1 LRKWLDLEEV
11 NPENTKKMGGKV
23 IRRGNLGR
31 LLAVAIRIS
40 VPATVAASLF
50 FLLFLSACGPLVR
63 PYYNRDVGGYL
74 QPDPSMTPTAKV
86 PASLKGLKTDDD
98 RLRKTAESW
107 LGVPYDFGG
116 QSRSGI
122 DCSGFIRQVFAEVY
136 GVRLPHNSSAIY
148 RMGTEVSRSD
158 LRPGDVV
165 FFKNLGY
172 IDHSGIYMG
181 KNWFI
186 HSASSVGVA
195 YSALNAPYFGD
206 HYAGARRLIDA
217 P

>member
-1 LRKWLDLEEV
+1 MRQAL
-11 NPENTKKMGGKV
+11 T
-23 IRRGNLGR
+23 
-31 LLAVAIRIS
+31 
-40 VPATVAASLF
+40 ASLCIS
-50 FLLFLSACGPLVR
+50 LSISLCASLCFTACGPLIR
-63 PYYNRDVGGYL
+63 PYYNRNLGGYL
-74 QPDPSMTPTAKV
+74 EPDPSTTPTAKV
-86 PASLKGLKTDDD
+86 PAVLKNIEGADTANDV
-98 RLRKTAESW
+98 LRRTAESW

-122 DCSGFIRQVFAEVY
+122 DCSGFVRQIFGDVY
-136 GVRLPHNSSAIY
+136 GLRLPHSSSAIY
-148 RMGTEVSRSD
+148 RMGAEVSRSD
-158 LRPGDVV
+158 LMPGDVV

-206 HYAGARRLIDA
+206 HYAGARRLLDA

>member
-1 LRKWLDLEEV
+1 MRNALRPASTAFMSAFFRV
-11 NPENTKKMGGKV
+11 FFS
-23 IRRGNLGR
+23 
-31 LLAVAIRIS
+31 ASFRI
-40 VPATVAASLF
+40 PLCIALC
-50 FLLFLSACGPLVR
+50 LNACGPLIR
-63 PYYNRDVGGYL
+63 PYYNRNIGGYL
-74 QPDPSMTPTAKV
+74 EPDPATTPTAKV
-86 PASLKGLKTDDD
+86 PAALKSMESGGTGYDV
-98 RLRKTAESW
+98 LRRTAESW

-122 DCSGFIRQVFAEVY
+122 DCSGFVRQIFGDVY
-136 GVRLPHNSSAIY
+136 GLQLPHSSSAIY
-148 RMGTEVSRSD
+148 RMGTEVPRSD

-206 HYAGARRLIDA
+206 HYAGARRLVEA
-217 P
+217 R